1 LNDSDKPAGHSLADI
16 KMPSDSELL
25 HTLLDNMPDS
35 IYFKD
40 LRSRFV
46 RVNTNWLEKV
56 GTKTQSD
63 VLGKTD
69 FDFFTPEHARQA
81 FNDEQNIIK
90 TGKPIVGVEEKET
103 WPDRPDTWVSTTKM
117 PFRNKKGETLGTFG
131 LSRDITEIK
140 KYRDALQAAKDEL
153 EDRVKERTAELSEA
167 KYKLEQNL
175 EQLKFLNITS
185 YEMVQTVDIEELFVI
200 IGTAFAFRFPLAQAS
215 ICCRKKEGFSCVWAT
230 GVLDSTE
237 VRALSEAALKPFLEK
252 DLLSQVIFE
261 DWRGISH
268 LHLEWPGEVNEN
280 RCWVAIPLVAD
291 KKTIAII
298 QLFVPQHGEIVF
310 RQEQTLLSTLAAH
323 AAACLSNAI
332 HFKELESKARLEGEL
347 EAARNIQQS
356 LTPQVMPVIPHVK
369 IAGVYQPAYEVG
381 GDYLDYFQCG
391 DGSWVVMVAD
401 VCGKGVPAAL
411 LMTILR
417 SVARVEAR
425 SNFTAKSLLCA
436 VNQSI
441 CCNINERSFITALCL
456 VITPDG
462 TSMTYA
468 RAGHNKL
475 LKLEASQGTIMPI
488 DSSGIALGII
498 TEADDFARTLDE
510 VSIPLKPGSSFLA
523 YTDGVSEAND
533 ATKNFYGLPR
543 LLNVAVSSNGGSA
556 DSILSGILADLR
568 TFVKNEQPHDDITMF
583 AMTVES

>member
-1 LNDSDKPAGHSLADI
+1 MSDPHKAAGYSLADLN
-16 KMPSDSELL
+16 MPSDSELL

-40 LRSRFV
+40 LKSRFV
-46 RVNTNWLEKV
+46 RVNTNWLEKAGV
-56 GTKTQSD
+56 KLDSEA
-63 VLGKTD
+63 LGKTD

-90 TGKPIVGVEEKET
+90 SGKPMVGIEEKET

-185 YEMVQTVDIEELFVI
+185 YEMVQTVDIEQLFTI
-200 IGTAFAFRFPLAQAS
+200 IGTAFAFRFPLVQAS
-215 ICCRKKEGFSCVWAT
+215 ICSRKKEGFSCVWAT

-237 VRALSEAALKPFLEK
+237 GRALSEAALKPFLAK
-252 DLLSQVIFE
+252 DLLSQIIFD

-268 LHLEWPGEVNEN
+268 LCLDWPPELAEN
-280 RCWVAIPLVAD
+280 PCWIAIPLVAD

-298 QLFVPQHGEIVF
+298 QLFVPQHGQIVF
-310 RQEQTLLSTLAAH
+310 RQEKTLLSTLAAH

-456 VITPDG
+456 VISRDG

-468 RAGHNKL
+468 RAGHSKL

-510 VSIPLKPGSSFLA
+510 VSIPLTPGSSFLA

-533 ATKNFYGLPR
+533 AAKNFYGLPR
-543 LLNVAVSSNGGSA
+543 LLNMAVSSNSGTS
-556 DSILSGILADLR
+556 DSILSGILSDLR
-568 TFVKNEQPHDDITMF
+568 SFVKNEQQHDDITMF
-583 AMTVES
+583 AMTVKT

>member
-1 LNDSDKPAGHSLADI
+1 
-16 KMPSDSELL
+16 MPSDTELL
-25 HTLLDNMPDS
+25 HTLLDNMPDT

-40 LRSRFV
+40 LKSRFL
-46 RVNTNWLEKV
+46 RVNKGWLEKTGV
-56 GTKTQSD
+56 GSHD
-63 VLGKTD
+63 EVIGKTD

-81 FNDEQNIIK
+81 FNDEQNIIT
-90 TGKPIVGVEEKET
+90 TGNPMVGIEEKET
-103 WPDRPDTWVSTTKM
+103 WPDREDTWVSTTKM
-117 PFRNKKGETLGTFG
+117 PFRNKRGETLGTFG

-140 KYRDALQAAKDEL
+140 KYRDALQEAKNEL

-167 KYKLEQNL
+167 KFKLEQNL
-175 EQLKFLNITS
+175 EQLTYLNFTS
-185 YEMVQTVDIEELFVI
+185 YELVQLIDIAQLFAV
-200 IGTAFAFRFPLAQAS
+200 IGTAFTSRFPFGQVS
-215 ICCRKKEGFSCVWAT
+215 ICHRKKGVFSCVYAT
-230 GVLDSTE
+230 GALNSPE
-237 VRALSEAALKPFLEK
+237 AKALSEAALQPFLEK
-252 DLLSQVIFE
+252 ELLNQIFID
-261 DWRGISH
+261 DWRQTPH
-268 LHLEWPGEVNEN
+268 LNLAWPDEIAEN
-280 RCWVAIPLVAD
+280 PCWIGLPIIAD
-291 KKTIAII
+291 KKTLAIV
-298 QLFVPQHGEIVF
+298 QLFVPPQGEIVF
-310 RQEQTLLSTLAAH
+310 RQEQMLLSTLAAH

-332 HFKELESKARLEGEL
+332 HYKELESKARLEGEL

-391 DGSWVVMVAD
+391 DGSWAVMVAD

-425 SNFTAKSLLCA
+425 SNFSAKALLCA

-456 VITPDG
+456 VINAEG

-475 LKLEASQGTIMPI
+475 LKLDADQGTIVPI

-498 TEADDFARTLDE
+498 TEADDFARTIDE
-510 VSIPLKPGSSFLA
+510 VSLPLMPGHSYLA
-523 YTDGVSEAND
+523 YTDGVSEASDASND
-533 ATKNFYGLPR
+533 FYGLPR
-543 LLNVAVSSNGGSA
+543 LMNVAARFGSSSA
-556 DSILSGILADLR
+556 AGLLAGLLADVCG
-568 TFVKNEQPHDDITMF
+568 FVKNEQPHDDITMF
-583 AMTVES
+583 AMTVEK